1 MLKNKGGF
9 TLIELVMIIIILG
22 ILAAVAVP
30 RYVDLQRDAQTAVA
44 TATIGAV
51 RSTGLIRFA
60 STRTSSTYA
69 MLQSETDYDRAN
81 ITFGGNCAAA
91 TATYTG
97 GSIYNFNISTT
108 YCSG

>member
-22 ILAAVAVP
+22 ILAAIALP

-51 RSTGLIRFA
+51 RSTAVIRYA
-60 STRTSSTYA
+60 NTRTPSTYA

-81 ITFGGNCAAA
+81 ITFGGSCTAA

-97 GSIYNFNISTT
+97 GSIYNFDINSA